1 MYISF
6 IRKFEL
12 KRPKNWSKHKQFIIK
27 EPTIFAMSQYWI
39 AAVHG
44 LPQRILYS
52 TQNIQIT
59 HNAMSTIATKWM
71 LMLVECFFPVLHPK
85 NTSGNTK
92 MYPLSFILVM
102 SCLAALSKAL
112 QLVTTLIPKVLKSP
126 TQPQT
131 AWEFQ
136 PPFYN
141 CGFMLP
147 PHAHKLW
154 Q

>member
-1 MYISF
+1 
-6 IRKFEL
+6 
-12 KRPKNWSKHKQFIIK
+12 
-27 EPTIFAMSQYWI
+27 
-39 AAVHG
+39 
-44 LPQRILYS
+44 
-52 TQNIQIT
+52 
-59 HNAMSTIATKWM
+59 
-71 LMLVECFFPVLHPK
+71 
-85 NTSGNTK
+85 

-126 TQPQT
+126 TQLQT

-147 PHAHKLW
+147 PHAHTQTLAIIHELLVFTPLHA
-154 Q
+154 

>member
-1 MYISF
+1 
-6 IRKFEL
+6 
-12 KRPKNWSKHKQFIIK
+12 
-27 EPTIFAMSQYWI
+27 
-39 AAVHG
+39 
-44 LPQRILYS
+44 
-52 TQNIQIT
+52 
-59 HNAMSTIATKWM
+59 
-71 LMLVECFFPVLHPK
+71 
-85 NTSGNTK
+85 

-112 QLVTTLIPKVLKSP
+112 QLVTTLSPKVLKSP

-141 CGFMLP
+141 CGFMPP

-154 Q
+154 QQDPVRAALVFPQLHA